1 MSGGRVRLHRPGA
14 GLPLPS
20 MAIHDGVYSTLE
32 DEYRDRERGGNGWNE
47 ARGRQDRY
55 TPIASAHEHAARH
68 PE

>member
-1 MSGGRVRLHRPGA
+1 
-14 GLPLPS
+14 

-55 TPIASAHEHAARH
+55 APIASAHEHAARH